1 MNALF
6 DSFGLSLE
14 QISGLAT
21 SLLAVLLTLATMS
34 RLLRENLFSR
44 LAQLLFV
51 GVAAGYAV
59 GLAWW
64 HILWPR
70 LVIVMADPL
79 GQWPLTLAMAL
90 GLLLLARGF
99 RPASTLGDAPVSIL
113 LGVGV
118 GLALVGAVRGT
129 LVPQVLVAMWGAT
142 TPTNSPRWIGIAS
155 PIILTL
161 VTVAALAA
169 FHHQRRERGLPG
181 AIDRVLQA
189 LGAVGRRLVIVA
201 LGAVLAGAWV
211 TFFAALQ
218 GRVALVQRFISE
230 IVALWSQTP

>member
-161 VTVAALAA
+161 VTVATLAA
-169 FHHQRRERGLPG
+169 LPSAARAWTAG
-181 AIDRVLQA
+181 RHRPCAP
-189 LGAVGRRLVIVA
+189 GPGRRGPPSGDCGPWRCACRRMGDVLCGVA
-201 LGAVLAGAWV
+201 GPGGPGTAVH
-211 TFFAALQ
+211 F
-218 GRVALVQRFISE
+218 
-230 IVALWSQTP
+230 